1 MDSNVCFSFP
11 CKFFSGPT
19 MISASRTASL
29 SDLLAFNPHSRAASN
44 NNSSGGAKHKLYN
57 PVVTPD
63 FL

>member
-1 MDSNVCFSFP
+1 MMTS
-11 CKFFSGPT
+11 T
-19 MISASRTASL
+19 SRTTSL
-29 SDLLAFNPHSRAASN
+29 SDLLAFNPHSRAASNN

>member
-1 MDSNVCFSFP
+1 MMTS
-11 CKFFSGPT
+11 T
-19 MISASRTASL
+19 SRTASL
-29 SDLLAFNPHSRAASN
+29 SDLLAFNPHSRDACNNNNN

>member
-1 MDSNVCFSFP
+1 MM
-11 CKFFSGPT
+11 T
-19 MISASRTASL
+19 SASRTGSL

-44 NNSSGGAKHKLYN
+44 NNNSGGGAKHKLYN